1 MLDFLHQAARA
12 FLYPGGW
19 YLLVRVVTAS
29 YAVSAVGRLIPVR
42 RKQVAGYRGR
52 PGRTAALS
60 AGGLAVACALVTWTY
75 VVPQHRS
82 LEHSAVSTRSTTS
95 PGLGVFEPNE
105 WETWAPVERFASAVG
120 RNPGIVLL
128 YSGWPEPWQAKFA
141 AMAYAHGAEP
151 FVQIEPVGVTLN
163 SIVAGRSDAYLR
175 SYAAS
180 VRRYGHPV
188 ILSFGAE
195 MNGSWYSWGSGH
207 TRPDVFVA
215 AWRHVV
221 SVFRRSGA
229 RNVRWLWTVNS
240 TNATAAPLKRW
251 WPGNSYVNIVGIDG
265 YYYRRADTF
274 ESVFGTTI
282 TEVRRFTRTPILIS
296 ETATGPVAGPAKIAD
311 LFAGVREYHLLGLVW
326 FDETQHHGIYHQ
338 DWRLEDSPAALGA
351 FRKAVDAREE
361 RVIRSKQKAADTR
374 RPAGRDRS
382 VPPTARAM
390 GPAIR
395 VMAPAQLT
403 PAVYQNDARHLVGD
417 TYQFSRCHVLNRVD
431 FNHDDPNGRRASR
444 A

>member
-1 MLDFLHQAARA
+1 
-12 FLYPGGW
+12 
-19 YLLVRVVTAS
+19 
-29 YAVSAVGRLIPVR
+29 
-42 RKQVAGYRGR
+42 
-52 PGRTAALS
+52 
-60 AGGLAVACALVTWTY
+60 
-75 VVPQHRS
+75 
-82 LEHSAVSTRSTTS
+82 
-95 PGLGVFEPNE
+95 
-105 WETWAPVERFASAVG
+105 
-120 RNPGIVLL
+120 
-128 YSGWPEPWQAKFA
+128 
-141 AMAYAHGAEP
+141 MAYAHGAEP

-163 SIVAGRSDAYLR
+163 SIVAGHSDAYLR

-282 TEVRRFTRTPILIS
+282 TEVRGFTRTPILIS

-326 FDETQHHGIYHQ
+326 FDQTQHHGIYHQ

-351 FRKAVDAREE
+351 FKKAVDAREE
-361 RVIRSKQKAADTR
+361 RIIRSKSTAADTR

-395 VMAPAQLT
+395 VVAPARLT
-403 PAVYQNDARHLVGD
+403 PAVYQNDARI
-417 TYQFSRCHVLNRVD
+417 
-431 FNHDDPNGRRASR
+431 
-444 A
+444 